1 MENKNNL
8 KTFMSD
14 LQTGISAAIVVAKV
28 CCQFH
33 CTWQK
38 KETGTQTTR
47 ETTKKKA
54 KHDSLFLPPLRSLA
68 DLQTFFS
75 FFFPLCHTEDLF
87 SFARRMKHG
96 AAVIPWSALCAGQKW
111 EPVFF
116 RGAVAGNSPQGL
128 GNSDGDT
135 CGWPLRSAPA
145 RGHRRAFPL
154 LCALPIR
161 PSEMFRRTDRQW
173 HMRADRPVEN
183 ESREKGDERQKKR
196 GKRRTEE

>member
-1 MENKNNL
+1 
-8 KTFMSD
+8 
-14 LQTGISAAIVVAKV
+14 
-28 CCQFH
+28 
-33 CTWQK
+33 
-38 KETGTQTTR
+38 
-47 ETTKKKA
+47 
-54 KHDSLFLPPLRSLA
+54 
-68 DLQTFFS
+68 
-75 FFFPLCHTEDLF
+75 
-87 SFARRMKHG
+87 MKHG

-116 RGAVAGNSPQGL
+116 RGAAAGNSPQGL

-145 RGHRRAFPL
+145 QGHRRAFPL
-154 LCALPIR
+154 LCALPIC